1 MPENVV
7 KDEDSANEDHTHN
20 LPGIS
25 LISSISQFDNTS
37 SRKHSLS
44 KTFSHPGLVHAYEA
58 ERTLPSE
65 EPFSFLPVRKP
76 SITRVSSC
84 PPSIQA
90 GNDDN
95 NEQSEPTERQQKEGY
110 VPCPRPSAEEEVPS
124 LNQKELQMFVTGM
137 EDPDTVSS
145 EELVESDGSSSEDNS
160 TDDGGAEAMAMR
172 SLAKHLPNTSIQ
184 KTTID
189 SLPSDVETQPDL
201 LSVHSV
207 DVAAHNEEGIEW
219 VSKSGSSAY
228 ITLES
233 ETSAQSSLP
242 VHHTEDKPEK
252 SRARSYV
259 TLTTATK
266 GNMSQKLVTGSS
278 IQQRSSA
285 AHSTVDNPLV
295 PVQSIQPP
303 VSNTAATGDSAAKC
317 SSLNADTQTPCSPDL
332 CSYQKQPRMKETS
345 QLKDGEIISVPCK
358 SPDELLGSLSQDS
371 NQNGMGSPGLTNLL
385 PDIDDGS
392 FEEEPSPLITDLQ
405 EENEDDDGESRGD
418 AELSL
423 GKFSLPVSNVGL
435 ELNKLTEQTSFS
447 LEEENNHFNSQ
458 PHTNMAIAKEC
469 TNNITNEL
477 DQQEESTL
485 SKESQLS
492 LGKFPHPMSNIG
504 LELGSFS
511 DQSPSTLEEEQI
523 NYNLQ
528 PFADKKLD
536 TAKVS
541 EDYISNQEL
550 FQHSQEENDTL
561 LEENQE
567 FDSSQG
573 FNPFQFLA
581 TNKSSTGLT
590 GVLTFMPELTH
601 DEDCGEESDPDNED
615 AGKTS
620 DTELGSLCAPMGYSP
635 GKIKSLNCPLLEFD
649 QVQEKLEMKEFS
661 LNNLSKG
668 NLKSS
673 EFPVF
678 EEDHFLCEEI
688 SSLCSNQ
695 LDDAHNEDGC
705 SLNGDQESESGV
717 RGNIWVDPSCKEISD
732 VKGKSKMS
740 DL

>member
-7 KDEDSANEDHTHN
+7 QDEDSANDDHTHN

-90 GNDDN
+90 GNDN
-95 NEQSEPTERQQKEGY
+95 NEQSEPTERLQKEGY
-110 VPCPRPSAEEEVPS
+110 VPCPHPSAEEEVPS

-172 SLAKHLPNTSIQ
+172 SLAKHLPKTSIQ
-184 KTTID
+184 ETTID

-207 DVAAHNEEGIEW
+207 DDAAHNEEGIEW

-233 ETSAQSSLP
+233 ETSSQSSLP
-242 VHHTEDKPEK
+242 VHHTEEKPEK
-252 SRARSYV
+252 SRAGSYV

-303 VSNTAATGDSAAKC
+303 ESNTAATGDIAAKC
-317 SSLNADTQTPCSPDL
+317 SSVNAENQTPCSPD
-332 CSYQKQPRMKETS
+332 
-345 QLKDGEIISVPCK
+345 KDGGISSVPCK

-371 NQNGMGSPGLTNLL
+371 NQNGMGSLGLTNLL
-385 PDIDDGS
+385 PDIDDGC

-405 EENEDDDGESRGD
+405 EENESDDGDSRGD

-435 ELNKLTEQTSFS
+435 ELNKVTEQTSFS

-458 PHTNMAIAKEC
+458 PHTDMESAKD
-469 TNNITNEL
+469 NNITNEL

-485 SKESQLS
+485 SEESQLS
-492 LGKFPHPMSNIG
+492 LGKFHHPMSNIG
-504 LELGSFS
+504 LELSSFS

-561 LEENQE
+561 LKENQE
-567 FDSSQG
+567 SDSSQG

-581 TNKSSTGLT
+581 TNNSSTGLT
-590 GVLTFMPELTH
+590 GVLSFMPELTH
-601 DEDCGEESDPDNED
+601 DGDCGEESDPDNED
-615 AGKTS
+615 AGETS
-620 DTELGSLCAPMGYSP
+620 DTELGSLCAPVGYSP

-649 QVQEKLEMKEFS
+649 QAQEKLEMKEFS

-705 SLNGDQESESGV
+705 SLNGDQESECGV
-717 RGNIWVDPSCKEISD
+717 RGNIWVDPSCKEMSD
-732 VKGKSKMS
+732 LKGKSKMS

>member
-7 KDEDSANEDHTHN
+7 QDEDSANDDHTYN

-90 GNDDN
+90 GNDN
-95 NEQSEPTERQQKEGY
+95 NEQSEPTERLQKEGY
-110 VPCPRPSAEEEVPS
+110 VPCPHPSAEEEVPS
-124 LNQKELQMFVTGM
+124 LNQKELQMLVTGM

-172 SLAKHLPNTSIQ
+172 SLAKHLPKTSIQ
-184 KTTID
+184 ETTID
-189 SLPSDVETQPDL
+189 GLPSDVETQPDL

-207 DVAAHNEEGIEW
+207 DDAAHNEEGIEW

-233 ETSAQSSLP
+233 ETSSQSSLP
-242 VHHTEDKPEK
+242 VHHTEEKPEK
-252 SRARSYV
+252 SRAGSYV

-285 AHSTVDNPLV
+285 AHSTVDKPLV

-303 VSNTAATGDSAAKC
+303 VSNTAATGDIAAKC
-317 SSLNADTQTPCSPDL
+317 SSLNAESQTPCSPD
-332 CSYQKQPRMKETS
+332 
-345 QLKDGEIISVPCK
+345 KDGGISSVPCK

-371 NQNGMGSPGLTNLL
+371 NQNGMGSLGLTNLL
-385 PDIDDGS
+385 PDIDDGC
-392 FEEEPSPLITDLQ
+392 FEEEPSPLIIDLQ
-405 EENEDDDGESRGD
+405 EENEGDDGDSRGD

-423 GKFSLPVSNVGL
+423 GMFSLPVSNVGL
-435 ELNKLTEQTSFS
+435 ELNKVTEQTSFS

-458 PHTNMAIAKEC
+458 PHTDMESAKE
-469 TNNITNEL
+469 NNITNEL

-485 SKESQLS
+485 SEESQLS
-492 LGKFPHPMSNIG
+492 LGKFHHPMSNIG
-504 LELGSFS
+504 LELSSFS

-523 NYNLQ
+523 NYNVQ

-536 TAKVS
+536 TATVS

-567 FDSSQG
+567 SDSSQG

-581 TNKSSTGLT
+581 TNNSSTGLT

-601 DEDCGEESDPDNED
+601 DGDCGEESDPDNED
-615 AGKTS
+615 ACETS
-620 DTELGSLCAPMGYSP
+620 DIELGSLCAPVGYSP

-649 QVQEKLEMKEFS
+649 QAQEKLEMKEFS

-705 SLNGDQESESGV
+705 SLNGDQESECGV
-717 RGNIWVDPSCKEISD
+717 RGNIWVDPSCKEMSD
-732 VKGKSKMS
+732 LKGKSKMS

>member
-7 KDEDSANEDHTHN
+7 QDEDSANDDHTHN

-90 GNDDN
+90 GNDN
-95 NEQSEPTERQQKEGY
+95 NEQSEPTERLQKEGY
-110 VPCPRPSAEEEVPS
+110 VPCPHPSAEEEVPS
-124 LNQKELQMFVTGM
+124 LNQKELQMLVTGM

-160 TDDGGAEAMAMR
+160 TDNGGAEAMAMR
-172 SLAKHLPNTSIQ
+172 SLAKHLPKTSIQ
-184 KTTID
+184 ETTID

-207 DVAAHNEEGIEW
+207 DDAAHNEEGIEW

-233 ETSAQSSLP
+233 ETSSQSSLP
-242 VHHTEDKPEK
+242 VHHTEERPEK
-252 SRARSYV
+252 SRAGSYV

-303 VSNTAATGDSAAKC
+303 ESNTAATGDIAAKC
-317 SSLNADTQTPCSPDL
+317 SSLNAENQTPCSPD
-332 CSYQKQPRMKETS
+332 
-345 QLKDGEIISVPCK
+345 KDGGISSVPCK

-371 NQNGMGSPGLTNLL
+371 NQNGMGSLGLTNLL
-385 PDIDDGS
+385 PDIDDGC

-405 EENEDDDGESRGD
+405 EENESDDGDSRGD

-423 GKFSLPVSNVGL
+423 GMFSLPVSNVGL

-447 LEEENNHFNSQ
+447 LEEETNHFNSQ
-458 PHTNMAIAKEC
+458 PHTDMESAKEC

-504 LELGSFS
+504 LELSSFS

-528 PFADKKLD
+528 PKKLD

-567 FDSSQG
+567 SDSSQG

-581 TNKSSTGLT
+581 TNNSSTGLT

-601 DEDCGEESDPDNED
+601 DGDCGEESDPDNED
-615 AGKTS
+615 ACETS
-620 DTELGSLCAPMGYSP
+620 DIELGSLCAPVGYSP

-649 QVQEKLEMKEFS
+649 QAQEKLEMKEFS

-705 SLNGDQESESGV
+705 SLNGDQESECGV
-717 RGNIWVDPSCKEISD
+717 RGNIWVDPSCKEMSD
-732 VKGKSKMS
+732 LKGESKMS

>member
-7 KDEDSANEDHTHN
+7 QDEDSANEDHTHN
-20 LPGIS
+20 LSGIS

-44 KTFSHPGLVHAYEA
+44 KTFSHPGLLHAYEA
-58 ERTLPSE
+58 ERTMPSE

-95 NEQSEPTERQQKEGY
+95 DEQSEPTQRQQKEGY
-110 VPCPRPSAEEEVPS
+110 VPCPRPSAEKEVPS

-172 SLAKHLPNTSIQ
+172 SLAKHLPNTSIE

-189 SLPSDVETQPDL
+189 SLPSDVKTQPDL

-207 DVAAHNEEGIEW
+207 DDAAHNEEGIQW
-219 VSKSGSSAY
+219 VSKSGSSTY

-233 ETSAQSSLP
+233 ETSSQSSLP
-242 VHHTEDKPEK
+242 VHHTEEKPEK
-252 SRARSYV
+252 SRAGSYV

-266 GNMSQKLVTGSS
+266 ENMSKKLVTGSS

-295 PVQSIQPP
+295 SVQSMQPP
-303 VSNTAATGDSAAKC
+303 VSNTAATGDIAVKC
-317 SSLNADTQTPCSPDL
+317 SSLNAENQTPCSPDL
-332 CSYQKQPRMKETS
+332 CSYQNQPRMKETS
-345 QLKDGEIISVPCK
+345 QLKDGGISSVPCK

-371 NQNGMGSPGLTNLL
+371 NQNGMGSLGLTNLL

-392 FEEEPSPLITDLQ
+392 FEEEPSPLIIDLQ
-405 EENEDDDGESRGD
+405 EENESDDGDSRGD

-423 GKFSLPVSNVGL
+423 GMFSLPVSNVGL
-435 ELNKLTEQTSFS
+435 ELNKVTEQTSFS

-458 PHTNMAIAKEC
+458 PHTDMESAKE
-469 TNNITNEL
+469 NNITNEL

-485 SKESQLS
+485 SEESQLS
-492 LGKFPHPMSNIG
+492 LGKFHHPMSNIG
-504 LELGSFS
+504 LELSSFS

-523 NYNLQ
+523 SYNLQ

-561 LEENQE
+561 PEENQE
-567 FDSSQG
+567 SDSSQG

-601 DEDCGEESDPDNED
+601 DEDESDPDNED
-615 AGKTS
+615 AGETS
-620 DTELGSLCAPMGYSP
+620 DIELGSLCAPVGYSP

-649 QVQEKLEMKEFS
+649 QAQERLEMKEFS

-668 NLKSS
+668 NLKSN

-695 LDDAHNEDGC
+695 LDDAHNEDGS
-705 SLNGDQESESGV
+705 SLNGDQESECGV
-717 RGNIWVDPSCKEISD
+717 RGNWVDPSCKEMSD
-732 VKGKSKMS
+732 LKGKS
-740 DL
+740 